1 MEMQNRKKD
10 GDLFWEYGHFAPVMN
25 EYGDIEHYLAIK
37 EDITIKKQQQDKITH
52 QAHFDTLTDLPNRF
66 LSLDRLSQLVL
77 EAKRYNQ
84 QVAVLFIDLDDF
96 KKINDALGHE
106 AGDKLLVEVAKRLL
120 SIVRSGDTVGRLGG
134 DEFLVLL
141 GRINDVTEAGK
152 VAELILEHITK
163 TFEIAG
169 RKLVISTSIGIAIAP
184 DDGNSAAE
192 LLRDA
197 DMAMYNSK
205 ALGRNTY
212 SYFTHEMNKKSQRK
226 LALEEQIYGALKRGE
241 FSVFYQQ
248 QVDIATGKIMGAE
261 ALLRWFNPVLGNIT
275 PDEFIPIAEQT
286 GLIVSIGQ
294 FVLNEALN
302 KTAIWQNKYNKQF
315 RIAVNLSPI
324 QFRDPQLVEHIEKAL
339 TQSEVPSNTLELEI
353 TEGVL
358 MSEHSS
364 INSIL
369 SEISQL
375 GINLA
380 MDDFGTGYSSLSYL
394 RNYPFN
400 VLKIDKT
407 FIDNIITVSS
417 DRKLIKAAIAMAHGL
432 NLKVVAEGVETQ
444 EQYDYLNKLDCDYA
458 QGYLLG
464 KPIPADKMDEDLQI

>member
-1 MEMQNRKKD
+1 
-10 GDLFWEYGHFAPVMN
+10 
-25 EYGDIEHYLAIK
+25 
-37 EDITIKKQQQDKITH
+37 
-52 QAHFDTLTDLPNRF
+52 
-66 LSLDRLSQLVL
+66 
-77 EAKRYNQ
+77 
-84 QVAVLFIDLDDF
+84 
-96 KKINDALGHE
+96 
-106 AGDKLLVEVAKRLL
+106 
-120 SIVRSGDTVGRLGG
+120 
-134 DEFLVLL
+134 
-141 GRINDVTEAGK
+141 
-152 VAELILEHITK
+152 
-163 TFEIAG
+163 
-169 RKLVISTSIGIAIAP
+169 
-184 DDGNSAAE
+184 
-192 LLRDA
+192 
-197 DMAMYNSK
+197 MAMYNSK

-464 KPIPADKMDEDLQI
+464 KPIPADKMDEDLNGR